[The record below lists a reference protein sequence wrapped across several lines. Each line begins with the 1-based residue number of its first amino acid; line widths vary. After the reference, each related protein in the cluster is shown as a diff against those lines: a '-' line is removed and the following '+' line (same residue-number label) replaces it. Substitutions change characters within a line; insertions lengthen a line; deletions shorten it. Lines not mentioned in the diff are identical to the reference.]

1 MYSCSY
7 ASEGIQVVKKTV
19 ELVQWWYTR
28 TITACPHALIPI
40 FLCSCCIG
48 QFVYLAT
55 GLISQKTNKT
65 IALLS
70 RSLNRDKMPY
80 LVWSTMF
87 YIRYILEVDG
97 WV

>member
-1 MYSCSY
+1 MVVYTYHYSMP
-7 ASEGIQVVKKTV
+7 T
-19 ELVQWWYTR
+19 
-28 TITACPHALIPI
+28 HALIPI

-87 YIRYILEVDG
+87 YNIIRYIHEVAG